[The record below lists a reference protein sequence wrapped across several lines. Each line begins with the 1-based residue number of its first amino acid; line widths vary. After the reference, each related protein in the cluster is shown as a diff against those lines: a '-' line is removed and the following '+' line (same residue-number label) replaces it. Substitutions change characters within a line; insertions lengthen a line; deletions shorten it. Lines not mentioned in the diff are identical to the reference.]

1 MELFIRVLYS
11 VEATC
16 YSVLTARSWQLTEF
30 KVRMAKLYRMKE
42 MHQSCFYSSV
52 RLEDRSKQK
61 LMDIFD
67 ELLNPERDDTK

>member
-1 MELFIRVLYS
+1 
-11 VEATC
+11 
-16 YSVLTARSWQLTEF
+16 
-30 KVRMAKLYRMKE
+30 MAKLCRMKL
-42 MHQSCFYSSV
+42 MYHSCFYSSV